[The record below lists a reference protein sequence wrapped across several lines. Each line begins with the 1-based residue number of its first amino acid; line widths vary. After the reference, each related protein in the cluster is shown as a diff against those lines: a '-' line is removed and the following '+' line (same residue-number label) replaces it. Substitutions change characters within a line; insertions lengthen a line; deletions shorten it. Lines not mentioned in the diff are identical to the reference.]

1 LKTGFTAFALPEEH
15 VVVAAQVGFTDG
27 MSGTLAGRII
37 GAKSVISPFSHVE
50 HGHNAVCILR
60 AMQDDTSDSLGGF
73 AEAAFLAQFG

>member
-1 LKTGFTAFALPEEH
+1 
-15 VVVAAQVGFTDG
+15 

-37 GAKSVISPFSHVE
+37 GDKSVISPFSHVE

-60 AMQDDTSDSLGGF
+60 AMQNDTSHSLGGF